1 MSDNWIRLM
10 QNWFPSSATI
20 PLSRRWWVR
29 SLFVAYLVMWGG
41 GIGHYTLVGKPPLD
55 APWAASL
62 FLLLAGLIVAATSR
76 RDEVGVLMAAA
87 AIGFLAEVVGVRYG
101 FLFSEYAYT
110 DVLLP
115 HLWNVPLVM
124 WSAWM
129 VLVAYTRE
137 LLHHRHW
144 PGPPRLVGATLGAL
158 WMTAIDLVIDPLAAN
173 QLGYWRWVGTG
184 PYYGIPTHNFFGWF
198 VVSLV
203 IFLLLPSPRE
213 HHSWA
218 LMVGRSILVF
228 FSLIA
233 LSFHLWLAGGIGLLL
248 FLIDLALHRAHRPRS
263 SYSQG

>member
-1 MSDNWIRLM
+1 MNEMSVNWNRLM
-10 QNWFPSSATI
+10 NNWFPSTASI
-20 PLSRRWWVR
+20 PPSRRWWVR
-29 SLFVAYLVMWGG
+29 LIFAAYLVMWGG

-62 FLLLAGLIVAATSR
+62 FLLLAGLIVAATCR
-76 RDEVGVLMAAA
+76 RDEVGVLLAAA
-87 AIGFLAEVVGVRYG
+87 AIGFVAEVVGVRYG

-110 DVLLP
+110 DVLQP

-137 LLHHRHW
+137 LYLHTRW
-144 PGPPRLVGATLGAL
+144 PGPARLLGAIVGAL

-184 PYYGIPTHNFFGWF
+184 PYYGIPTHNFLGWF

-203 IFLLLPSPRE
+203 IFLLLPGPRQR
-213 HHSWA
+213 HPWA
-218 LMVGRSILVF
+218 LMVGRSILLF

-233 LSFHLWLAGGIGLLL
+233 LSFQL
-248 FLIDLALHRAHRPRS
+248 
-263 SYSQG
+263 

>member
-1 MSDNWIRLM
+1 MSDNWIRLIN
-10 QNWFPSSATI
+10 NWIPSTASI
-20 PLSRRWWVR
+20 PPSRSWWVR

-41 GIGHYTLVGKPPLD
+41 GIGHYALVGKPPLD

-62 FLLLAGLIVAATSR
+62 FLLLAGLIVAGTCR
-76 RDEVGVLMAAA
+76 RDEVGVLLAAA
-87 AIGFLAEVVGVRYG
+87 AIGFIAEVVGVRYG

-137 LLHHRHW
+137 LYLHLRW
-144 PGPPRLVGATLGAL
+144 PGPPRLLGAIVGAL

-184 PYYGIPTHNFFGWF
+184 PYYGIPTHNFLGWF
-198 VVSLV
+198 VVSLL
-203 IFLLLPSPRE
+203 IFLLLPGPRV
-213 HHSWA
+213 HHPWA
-218 LMVGRSILVF
+218 LMVGRSILLF

-233 LSFHLWLAGGIGLLL
+233 LSFQLWLAGAVGLLL
-248 FLIDLALHRAHRPRS
+248 CLLDLGLRRALSPR
-263 SYSQG
+263 